1 MKRHSQLGRGDSSR
15 PECASSRCAEG
26 TGIRGVPARGGLEHG
41 GAFGVTDELS
51 KKAVENPV
59 SVPNLHAA
67 IHAALGVHPQKELFE
82 GSRPAPITDFG
93 QSVAALFG

>member
-1 MKRHSQLGRGDSSR
+1 MKRHSQPGRGDSSR

-26 TGIRGVPARGGLEHG
+26 TGIRGVPAGGGLEHG

-59 SVPNLHAA
+59 SVPDL
-67 IHAALGVHPQKELFE
+67 HAALGVHPQKELFE